1 MQLGLKQPESFK
13 DVAAIVVAGGR
24 TIIST
29 FQLALI

>member
-1 MQLGLKQPESFK
+1 MQLGLKQPKSF
-13 DVAAIVVAGGR
+13 VPAIVVAGER